1 VAGDF
6 DGDFGDFAAEAGRGE
21 AAEAAFFSRAM
32 DREAARRAAAA
43 AARGDLGAAG
53 MDPAARA
60 RIAFRR
66 ATSSMT
72 ASVSD
77 ESNNVASRPGGEPR
91 TPRRSEGGVRAS
103 ASGLVSLVSAARR
116 RGAADGDETRSPVSS
131 NFALWREGEG
141 RDDGARA
148 VSYSPSRMF
157 VCRQRPRGVGGVDRR
172 DRARARGAHLRL
184 GATLSKAARSAG
196 SRLWKKDF
204 REGWNPPG
212 EEGFFF
218 AALPSTS
225 PWRRFALDPN
235 AGIFRE
241 PRGAS
246 GGRARC
252 RESDDARAAVEE
264 TASPRRSFALDRR
277 VARDSGRPRGGTPVR
292 AFIVRELARP
302 QRVRC

>member
-1 VAGDF
+1 MAGDF

-131 NFALWREGEG
+131 NFALRERG
-141 RDDGARA
+141 RGGTTGRAPSVIHRRGCSFAANGHAGSGASIGA
-148 VSYSPSRMF
+148 IA
-157 VCRQRPRGVGGVDRR
+157 
-172 DRARARGAHLRL
+172 RARA
-184 GATLSKAARSAG
+184 ARTS
-196 SRLWKKDF
+196 
-204 REGWNPPG
+204 GWAPP
-212 EEGFFF
+212 
-218 AALPSTS
+218 
-225 PWRRFALDPN
+225 
-235 AGIFRE
+235 
-241 PRGAS
+241 
-246 GGRARC
+246 
-252 RESDDARAAVEE
+252 
-264 TASPRRSFALDRR
+264 
-277 VARDSGRPRGGTPVR
+277 
-292 AFIVRELARP
+292 
-302 QRVRC
+302 